1 MQFILIRLQ
10 NLFYPPLPEFALQTD
25 TANVLDYI
33 RERVVTI
40 LLRLCVIFGF
50 LSVSVGTVSL
60 WIKQDWAGIL
70 IGNIAFICIIFL
82 AANRKI
88 HHRLR
93 SAAFVSV
100 AFAFLFLN
108 LVKGLTEFSL
118 VPLFA
123 FVVMTTLLMGRRGG
137 VYAFIISVLTL
148 LFINWRLSIGELPYE
163 RTIVTFSDPLF
174 SLLSLYTDWLFFVG
188 IFFFTTWI
196 YFDGFNIAW
205 QREQRATR
213 LLAEE
218 RDRLAEA
225 FAREQ
230 ALLEQLSQA
239 HQREIELSRLKSQI
253 ITTVSHEFRTPL
265 TVINNSVELLTR
277 YGDSFSTAKREEI
290 QKRIENSV
298 YALTDLLQDASMVN
312 KAYSQGFQANMARL
326 PFNGM
331 SQRLKKDLLQATG
344 EPANVVF
351 EFNKQDE
358 TAVCL
363 DYDFLYQAVFSLLT
377 NALKYSPP
385 DASVHILLV
394 QQGEL
399 IVSVRDHGVGVAPED
414 ARRIWDPFIRGG
426 NVTDKQGLGLGLYL
440 AKRLIQA
447 MEGTVTAV
455 SPGLD
460 QGSTFTIQIPA
471 KPC

>member
-1 MQFILIRLQ
+1 MQSILIRLR

-25 TANVLDYI
+25 TANVLEYI

-40 LLRLCVIFGF
+40 LLRLCVLFGF
-50 LSVSVGTVSL
+50 LSVSVGTISL

-82 AANRKI
+82 AVNRKI

-108 LVKGLTEFSL
+108 LAKGLTEFSL

-137 VYAFIISVLTL
+137 VFAFVISIFTL
-148 LFINWRLSIGELPYE
+148 LFINWRLSTGELPYE
-163 RTIVTFSDPLF
+163 RTVATFSDPLF

-205 QREQRATR
+205 EREQRATR

-225 FAREQ
+225 FTREQ
-230 ALLEQLSQA
+230 ALLEQLSQT

-277 YGDSFSTAKREEI
+277 YGDNLSMAKREEI

-298 YALTDLLQDASMVN
+298 YALTDLLQDASLVN
-312 KAYSQGFQANMARL
+312 KAYSQGFKANMALL
-326 PFNGM
+326 PFNGL
-331 SQRLKKDLLQATG
+331 SQRLKKDLLQATN
-344 EPANVVF
+344 EPHNVVF
-351 EFNKQDE
+351 EFDGQDD

-385 DASVHILLV
+385 EETIHMTLV
-394 QQGEL
+394 QQGNL
-399 IVSVRDHGVGVAPED
+399 TVSVRDQGIGFAPED
-414 ARRIWDPFIRGG
+414 TPRMWEPFFRGR
-426 NVTDKQGLGLGLYL
+426 NVADKQGLGLGLYL
-440 AKRLIQA
+440 AKRLILA
-447 MEGTVTAV
+447 MDGTVTAV
-455 SPGLD
+455 SPGVD
-460 QGSTFTIQIPA
+460 QGSTFTIQIPPR
-471 KPC
+471 PC